1 MVKITSYYGNS
12 ASAENNAKVVT
23 VLGNKFYFSY
33 ETLVAFYNA
42 ESGERKVVENLW
54 GPTTGKHLNAI
65 DGGDKQAKAE
75 RVSQDELNEFVEES
89 HLSQVAKEMFV
100 F

>member
-1 MVKITSYYGNS
+1 MVSITSYYGNS

-23 VLGNKFYFSY
+23 VAGTDFYFSY
-33 ETLVAFYNA
+33 ETLVAIRDDQGLA
-42 ESGERKVVENLW
+42 VIENLW

-65 DGGDKQAKAE
+65 DGCDKQAKAE
-75 RVSQDELNEFVEES
+75 RLSEAEFKERVEES
-89 HLSQVAKEMFV
+89 QLSQAAKDMFV